1 MYEPNSSAVIE
12 PLIKRKNFSF
22 RSRSHPG
29 TSSRLYGAA
38 GCRTPEKTEQFH
50 NKYRTNTEWIF
61 IRSVNI
67 CTNGQ

>member
-12 PLIKRKNFSF
+12 PLIKRKIFLSEVEVIQELLRDYMVRQVAEPQKKLSNFI
-22 RSRSHPG
+22 
-29 TSSRLYGAA
+29 
-38 GCRTPEKTEQFH
+38 
-50 NKYRTNTEWIF
+50 TNTEWIF